1 MKNEGVFYSYAA
13 DSSGLEEENKFL
25 RESVQ
30 NLEREIEKYKR
41 SPLLVC
47 EVKDVLDKNALV
59 KLPNGSEFLVEISA
73 SCDPL
78 VSGDTVLSEQKSLT
92 IIRKIPKS
100 KKFDVSKFVILEK
113 PEIRWE
119 SLGGLKNQIREVIE
133 VIELPLKKP
142 KLFKKIGI
150 EPPKGILLH
159 GPPGTGKTMLAKAVA
174 SSTNSTFI
182 QVVGSELVQKFIG
195 EGAKLVKEMFALA
208 REQAPSIIFI
218 DEIDAIGAK
227 RIDLGTS
234 GEREVQRTFM
244 QLLAEIDGF
253 LPLDDVKI
261 IGCTNR
267 KDILDDALIRPG
279 RLDRLIEVGMP
290 SEKGRLEILKIHA
303 KTVKL
308 GKVNLATIVR
318 RTEGF
323 SGADL
328 KSIIT
333 EAGYHAIRDNRSSIR
348 EKDLLGAVKKIIAKR
363 NAEDNSHRVM
373 FG

>member
-1 MKNEGVFYSYAA
+1 MKGDGVYYSYTA
-13 DSSGLEEENKFL
+13 DASGSEEENRIL

-47 EVKDVLDKNALV
+47 EVKDLVGKQALIR
-59 KLPNGSEFLVEISA
+59 LPNSSEFLVEISA
-73 SCDPL
+73 DCDTLHP
-78 VSGDTVLSEQKSLT
+78 GDTVLAEQKSLT
-92 IIRKIPKS
+92 IIKKIPQS
-100 KKFDVSKFVILEK
+100 KKFDVSRFLIVEK
-113 PEIRWE
+113 PKITWKNI
-119 SLGGLKNQIREVIE
+119 GGLDEQVQEVTE

-174 SSTNSTFI
+174 HSTDSSFI

-195 EGAKLVKEMFALA
+195 EGAKLVKEMFELA
-208 REQAPSIIFI
+208 REQAPTIIFI

-253 LPLDDVKI
+253 KPLDNVKI

-267 KDILDDALIRPG
+267 KDILDEALLRPG
-279 RLDRLIEVGMP
+279 RLDRLIYVPLPDEA
-290 SEKGRLEILKIHA
+290 GRKEIFSIHS
-303 KTVKL
+303 K
-308 GKVNLATIVR
+308 KVCMERVR
-318 RTEGF
+318 KDLIIKKMNGL
-323 SGADL
+323 SGADI
-328 KSIIT
+328 KSVIT
-333 EAGYHAIRDNRSSIR
+333 EAGYLAIRDSRHKIS
-348 EKDLLGAVKKIIAKR
+348 EKDLLLAIEKVKSKHEE
-363 NAEDNSHRVM
+363 NHEHLMM